1 MRLDLYSTHL
11 ETLAQLQEIAKKH
24 NCHINVC
31 IGENHSLGF
40 DDYAD
45 CNDCIDMLI
54 KQKLIKK
61 NIAKKLTKA
70 FDINHPILTHDN
82 VCFELIEHLEDG
94 QWKYNQMV
102 YNVYLIHFE
111 LSETINAYIDEELQE
126 WVDEHCD
133 SDYNNY
139 YFYDEGT
146 YTEIHGFKRVKT
158 KVNVYRE
165 GMAVKN
171 FGDLVCDYLHEPRII
186 KTY

>member
-24 NCHINVC
+24 NCHINVS
-31 IGENHSLGF
+31 IGENHNLSL
-40 DDYAD
+40 DDFT
-45 CNDCIDMLI
+45 DCIDMLI
-54 KQKLIKK
+54 QQNKITE
-61 NIAKKLTKA
+61 NIADKLTQA
-70 FDINHPILTHDN
+70 FDIDNPIFLHDN

-102 YNVYLIHFE
+102 YNVYSMHFE
-111 LSETINAYIDEELQE
+111 LSENLWADIDDELQE
-126 WVDEHCD
+126 RIDENCER
-133 SDYNNY
+133 DYKNY
-139 YFYDEGT
+139 YFYDDGA
-146 YTEIHGFKRVKT
+146 YTKVYGFKGVET